1 MTVFFRYEAPIFNSR
16 LRKCWI
22 HNELNV
28 GVVGPKVDLSYDYDH
43 LGDSAETVAQ
53 LAQGTHPFA
62 KKLEE
67 AKRPVVIVGS
77 ECLQV
82 RGSNTYC

>member
-1 MTVFFRYEAPIFNSR
+1 M
-16 LRKCWI
+16 
-22 HNELNV
+22 

-82 RGSNTYC
+82 RISNIYVRVEPCRALECGEIWFNP

>member
-1 MTVFFRYEAPIFNSR
+1 MIIYFICRYEAPIFNSR

-43 LGDSAETVAQ
+43 LGDSTDVVAQ
-53 LAQGTHPFA
+53 LATGAHPFA
-62 KKLEE
+62 KKLEQ

-82 RGSNTYC
+82 RT